1 MDNRGDRFGWGF
13 VAGTLFGAIAGSLVS
28 LLLKEK
34 LTEMSASDA
43 ATLKGSAAADLNG
56 TEETLMES
64 MRLELE
70 AKIAQ
75 INEAVDD
82 LQNRLSTDEAGS

>member
-13 VAGTLFGAIAGSLVS
+13 LAGTVFGAITGSLVS
-28 LLLKEK
+28 LLIKEK
-34 LTEMSASDA
+34 LTELRAADS
-43 ATLKGSAAADLNG
+43 ATLKGSTVGEFNG
-56 TEETLMES
+56 SDETLMES

-82 LQNRLSTDEAGS
+82 LQNRLSTDEQGK

>member
-1 MDNRGDRFGWGF
+1 MNNRGNSFGWGF
-13 VAGTLFGAIAGSLVS
+13 LAGALFGGIAGSLVT
-28 LLLKEK
+28 LLVKDRLRQ
-34 LTEMSASDA
+34 A
-43 ATLKGSAAADLNG
+43 ATGESRRLRGDKATPLNG
-56 TEETLMES
+56 SDDNLMES

-82 LQNRLSTDEAGS
+82 LQNRLSNEDQP

>member
-13 VAGTLFGAIAGSLVS
+13 VVGALFGGITGSLIS

-34 LTEMSASDA
+34 LTAINTTDA
-43 ATLKGSAAADLNG
+43 APRKGANAQGLTGSDEA
-56 TEETLMES
+56 LMES

-82 LQNRLSTDEAGS
+82 LQSRLSTDDKG

>member
-13 VAGTLFGAIAGSLVS
+13 LAGALFGGIAGSLIS

-34 LTEMSASDA
+34 LTEISTTNAVP
-43 ATLKGSAAADLNG
+43 LKGAKAGDLNSSD
-56 TEETLMES
+56 ETLMES

-82 LQNRLSTDEAGS
+82 LQSRLSTDDNR

>member
-1 MDNRGDRFGWGF
+1 MNNRGNGFGWGF
-13 VAGTLFGAIAGSLVS
+13 LAGALFGGIAGSLVT
-28 LLLKEK
+28 LLVKDRLSEAI
-34 LTEMSASDA
+34 TSDSGR
-43 ATLKGSAAADLNG
+43 LKGDKTAPLNG
-56 TEETLMES
+56 SDDNLMES

-82 LQNRLSTDEAGS
+82 LQNRLSNEDQP

>member
-1 MDNRGDRFGWGF
+1 MENRGNGFGWGF
-13 VAGTLFGAIAGSLVS
+13 VVGAVVGGIVGSIVTLLVRENS
-28 LLLKEK
+28 SNK
-34 LTEMSASDA
+34 LQLSKRERPES
-43 ATLKGSAAADLNG
+43 LNG
-56 TEETLMES
+56 NDERLMES

-82 LQNRLSTDEAGS
+82 LQHRLSNENES